1 MNVTEFS
8 PLAGTIGGVLI
19 GLSAVLLMASA
30 GRIAGASFIFG
41 GLFTS
46 NFDHHFSWKLIF
58 MAGLLAGAIAAGLF
72 WFDSTTINFSTGPAM
87 TGVSGLI
94 VGVGV
99 TLGSGCTSGHGICGL
114 AQLSKRSLVAT
125 MIFMTVAV
133 VTVFIT
139 RHVIGA

>member
-46 NFDHHFSWKLIF
+46 RFNHDFSWKLIF
-58 MAGLLAGAIAAGLF
+58 MTGLLIGAIAAGFF
-72 WFDSTTINFSTGPAM
+72 WFDTTTINFSTGPAM

-139 RHVIGA
+139 RHVIGG